1 MSTKSVEKKLNLNPK
16 RLITFERRNLNTLR
30 TQLKTAQMNGE
41 PDYELWL
48 LNRIQWTEKV
58 LEKKIKNISK

>member
-16 RLITFERRNLNTLR
+16 RLITFERRNLNNLKAQLR
-30 TQLKTAQMNGE
+30 VAEMNGE
-41 PDYELWL
+41 PDYQLWL

>member
-16 RLITFERRNLNTLR
+16 RLITFERRNLNNLK
-30 TQLKTAQMNGE
+30 TQLRVAEMNGE
-41 PDYELWL
+41 PDYQLWL